1 MSDKA
6 LEYFERLAT
15 SLSFA
20 KIDTASSGD
29 NTIVTGI
36 SGTKLIVYSIV
47 AIVAAD
53 NNLIWKSGSTVII
66 GTCNLAANG
75 GYHLESMLGI
85 CEAADGENLIINLSG
100 AVQTGGT
107 VTFASVPA

>member
-6 LEYFERLAT
+6 LEYFDRLAT
-15 SLSFA
+15 VLSFA

-36 SGTKLIVYSIV
+36 SGQKIIVYSIFL
-47 AIVAAD
+47 IVAGD
-53 NNLIWKSGSTVII
+53 NSLIWKSGSTVII
-66 GTCNLAANG
+66 GTCSVAANG
-75 GYHLESMLGI
+75 GYHAESFLGI
-85 CEAADGENLIINLSG
+85 AETADGDNLIINLSG

-107 VTFASVPA
+107 ITFAQIAV